1 MKPLGHLLPLR
12 LYSLGYLF
20 LYLSLRKSI
29 FLLPSRM
36 LTAEAVAELFYR
48 QVRSLEGFDSG
59 WIYLLDI
66 NLKATLATFP
76 NQLHPPT

>member
-1 MKPLGHLLPLR
+1 
-12 LYSLGYLF
+12 
-20 LYLSLRKSI
+20 
-29 FLLPSRM
+29 M